1 MVPSILSLRPLR
13 VLVVAVIKWGREPD
27 FNIPDDGDL
36 GNNERHPG
44 EKHEWD
50 REERRC
56 ECDSPKVPWVLGMG
70 CGVALSVMRA
80 AVLEDMEFARWQSI
94 WYLEISIV
102 VLVCPHIGHS
112 VMGETKQYLWCRST
126 AAFPMMPRRARCP
139 EGPRMAPE
147 HRLCVH
153 RVLCVFC
160 ILSAFIM
167 IRCKKNQGQRRK
179 LFTQGSL
186 ASQWGAR
193 IQAHASCLPGC
204 TPESN

>member
-13 VLVVAVIKWGREPD
+13 VFVVAVIKWGREPD

-36 GNNERHPG
+36 WNNERHPG

-56 ECDSPKVPWVLGMG
+56 ECDSPKVQWVLGMG
-70 CGVALSVMRA
+70 CGVVLSVMRA
-80 AVLEDMEFARWQSI
+80 AVLEDMELARWQSI

-112 VMGETKQYLWCRST
+112 VMGETKQYLWFRST

-147 HRLCVH
+147 LG
-153 RVLCVFC
+153 VFTEYC
-160 ILSAFIM
+160 AFSVYCLLSSWLDV
-167 IRCKKNQGQRRK
+167 RK
-179 LFTQGSL
+179 IK
-186 ASQWGAR
+186 AR
-193 IQAHASCLPGC
+193 GESCLPKA
-204 TPESN
+204 P